1 MKMITFKYKTS
12 WHCKLS
18 LPVNTGVEP
27 LSDWGASHIPWT
39 ELPKSCLNT
48 ITLASIFVQLPHQF
62 SLIDIAVGELY
73 LVPVVVGLPV
83 RPVRP
88 LGGLVQVRPEPGA
101 GVMRVVAAL
110 SRLIVWWPV
119 DTRDWLVDTT
129 IATHIGGGSFPEGG
143 IFSNISCLEK
153 SCFQPVVQT

>member
-1 MKMITFKYKTS
+1 M
-12 WHCKLS
+12 
-18 LPVNTGVEP
+18 
-27 LSDWGASHIPWT
+27 
-39 ELPKSCLNT
+39 NT

-101 GVMRVVAAL
+101 GVVRVVAAL
-110 SRLIVWWPV
+110 SR
-119 DTRDWLVDTT
+119 
-129 IATHIGGGSFPEGG
+129 
-143 IFSNISCLEK
+143 
-153 SCFQPVVQT
+153 